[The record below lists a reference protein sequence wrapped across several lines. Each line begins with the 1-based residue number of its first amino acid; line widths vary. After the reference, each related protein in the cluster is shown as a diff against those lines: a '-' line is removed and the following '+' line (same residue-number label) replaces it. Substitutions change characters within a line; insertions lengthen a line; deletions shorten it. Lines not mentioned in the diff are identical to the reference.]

1 MGVGQADPHG
11 GEAIQAILARMDIP
25 CSLVVAGAPLAP
37 LLTFRRRR
45 QVIRTTPTGGV
56 VSYEVDEEVG

>member
-1 MGVGQADPHG
+1 M
-11 GEAIQAILARMDIP
+11 EIP
-25 CSLVVAGAPLAP
+25 SSLIVAGAPLTA

-45 QVIRTTPTGGV
+45 RVVRTTPTGGV

>member
-1 MGVGQADPHG
+1 
-11 GEAIQAILARMDIP
+11 MDIP
-25 CSLVVAGAPLAP
+25 CSLVVAGVSLPA

-45 QVIRTTPTGGV
+45 RVVRTTPTGGV